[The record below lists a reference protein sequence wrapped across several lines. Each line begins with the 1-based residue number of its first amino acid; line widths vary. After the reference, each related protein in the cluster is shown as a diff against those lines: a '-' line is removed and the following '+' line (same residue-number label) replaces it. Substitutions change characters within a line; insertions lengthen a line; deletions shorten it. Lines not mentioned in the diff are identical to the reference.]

1 MINSEIPLCSLGV
14 ENDIAT
20 SYKEFRILTFL
31 NETFRENTQKFVPA
45 LSILNSLA
53 FGFQNITP
61 YEETEGRL
69 LLSDTLMLATLS
81 DLVIGFATYQII
93 DRGGNKVIYQS
104 RGIVPQ
110 CQSSGL
116 GRQFTLLA
124 CRLHK
129 PDIVAGR
136 AQNPVSIWSTI
147 RSGAFR
153 KIYPFDTPYSESEE
167 FRNVLAGITA
177 AKGYL
182 GKVDLTTG
190 IQRGA
195 FPMGKLGDYKIEL
208 KHKEVAKIERYL
220 QEAGLNRENG
230 DAIYFLGVVHNSR

>member
-1 MINSEIPLCSLGV
+1 M
-14 ENDIAT
+14 
-20 SYKEFRILTFL
+20 TFL
-31 NETFRENTQKFVPA
+31 GETLRENTQKFVPA
-45 LSILNSLA
+45 LSLLNSLA

-81 DLVIGFATYQII
+81 NLVIGFATYQII
-93 DRGGNKVIYQS
+93 DRGGNKVVYQS

-124 CRLHK
+124 CHLHK

-147 RSGAFR
+147 RSGVFR
-153 KIYPFDTPYSESEE
+153 TIYPFDIPYTESEE
-167 FRNVLAGITA
+167 FRSVLAGVTIA
-177 AKGYL
+177 RGHF
-182 GKVDLTTG
+182 GKVDLMTG
-190 IQRGA
+190 IQKQA
-195 FPMGKLGDYKIEL
+195 FPMGRLGNYNINPRHEG
-208 KHKEVAKIERYL
+208 VSKIERYL
-220 QEAGLNRENG
+220 REAGLNRENG
-230 DAIYFLGVVHNSR
+230 DAIYFLGVVQNSR